1 MMPLPARELASQ
13 VRRGSSRRL
22 LFASVVSCALAGCA
36 VMDYPGQ
43 TSLSG
48 ALPAQGP
55 IIPDA
60 TLNLTNAVQ
69 IPLERI
75 VTWGLYAGAAYLIL
89 DPLAPNWEIEQAAF
103 PDGHFHFSLKMKRF
117 YAGGAG
123 ESRVVFHQRAKDLM
137 RQGGYDG
144 YQVVEYSEGMESS
157 VLGSQRVSQGV
168 IRLTRSEASI
178 KANAALVE
186 AKRNGRN

>member
-1 MMPLPARELASQ
+1 
-13 VRRGSSRRL
+13 
-22 LFASVVSCALAGCA
+22 
-36 VMDYPGQ
+36 MDYPGQ

-48 ALPAQGP
+48 AFPAQGT

-60 TLNLTNAVQ
+60 TLNVTNAVQ

-117 YAGGAG
+117 YTGGAG

-144 YQVVEYSEGMESS
+144 YQVVEYSEGLESS
-157 VLGSQRVSQGV
+157 VMGSQRVSQGV
-168 IRLTRSEASI
+168 IRLTR
-178 KANAALVE
+178 K
-186 AKRNGRN
+186 

>member
-1 MMPLPARELASQ
+1 MTPSRQ
-13 VRRGSSRRL
+13 RRL
-22 LFASVVSCALAGCA
+22 LPVAVLSCWLAGCGA
-36 VMDYPGQ
+36 LTSYPGP

-48 ALPAQGP
+48 SLPAQGP

-60 TLNLTNAVQ
+60 TLNLSNAVQ
-69 IPLERI
+69 IPLDKL

-89 DPLAPNWEIEQAAF
+89 DPLAPNWEVEQAAF
-103 PDGHFHFSLKMKRF
+103 PDAHYHFSLKMKRF

-123 ESRVVFHQRAKDLM
+123 ESRMVFHQRAKELM

-144 YQVVEYSEGMESS
+144 YQVLEYSEGMESS

-168 IRLTRSEASI
+168 IRLTR
-178 KANAALVE
+178 K
-186 AKRNGRN
+186 

>member
-1 MMPLPARELASQ
+1 MTPSRQ
-13 VRRGSSRRL
+13 RRL
-22 LFASVVSCALAGCA
+22 LYVSLLCCGLAGCA

-55 IIPDA
+55 IIPDT
-60 TLNLTNAVQ
+60 TLNLSNSVQ

-103 PDGHFHFSLKMKRF
+103 PDGHYHFSLKMKRF

-123 ESRVVFHQRAKDLM
+123 ESRVVFHQRAKELM

-144 YQVVEYSEGMESS
+144 YQVVEYSEGMQSS

-168 IRLTRSEASI
+168 IRLTRSAGST
-178 KANAALVE
+178 KVRDGLADG
-186 AKRNGRN
+186 KRNGRN